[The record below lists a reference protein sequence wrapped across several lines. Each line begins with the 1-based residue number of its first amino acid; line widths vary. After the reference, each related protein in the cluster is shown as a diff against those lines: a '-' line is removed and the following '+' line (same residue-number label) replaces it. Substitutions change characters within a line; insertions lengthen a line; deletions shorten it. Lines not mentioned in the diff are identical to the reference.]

1 MEHSTNL
8 LQGILLLLVMSVA
21 SVAAFRTFKLPPILG
36 YLLVGALSSENA
48 LGWLPENNS
57 IEFMAEVGV
66 VFLLFAIGLE
76 FSVSQF
82 MAMRRT
88 VLGLG
93 GLQMVFSTL
102 IGFILLNY
110 LNVSWQGAIVAAGAM
125 ALSSTA
131 IVVKQLTDQGEMHE
145 RHGQL
150 ALGILLF
157 QDIAVV
163 PFIIA
168 IPLLSNNTE
177 ADPDFIVMALHAF
190 GNMLVL
196 AIMLVTAHY
205 VLRPLFQKVA
215 NAQSVELF
223 NITVLLVALTSAW
236 VTQSLGMSLALG
248 AFLAGMMLSE
258 TEYKHQIETEIRPFR
273 DILMGLFFI
282 TVGAKLNLAV
292 LPELWLSILWLLL
305 GIVVFKAVLIGG
317 LVRLFGNNKGIAV
330 RTGLVLAQGGEFGFA
345 LLSLALSYGLLT
357 ADEVQADLAAIV
369 ISMAIAPLIIRSN
382 DKVTRKLLSD
392 SYLRQRYKDAHAF
405 RQEVKEID
413 NHVIIC
419 GYRRVGQGLARL
431 LEEQGVPYLGLE
443 LDSKIV
449 TEAWEAGESV
459 YYADASRTEILMA
472 AGIQRA
478 RLVVI
483 TVVDTE
489 IAKEITEAA
498 RKKNKNIPIVVRAR
512 DDTYLEALV
521 KLGATEVLPESLEAS
536 VMVARRVLEKLELPN
551 EEIEQVVGRIRIE
564 GYKQLKSFFHG
575 TPQKATS
582 KSETFLHSI
591 VLLET
596 DKAVG
601 KRIADLNLASMGIT
615 LKALKRGE
623 IRGDQPS
630 PDMILQADDT
640 LIIEGKADRFKEI
653 EKKIHGERKEKEA
666 KDKEAKLAVD
676 PVSVVSSPVLAQV
689 EADLTKTDT

>member
-48 LGWLPENNS
+48 LGWLPENHS

-93 GLQMVFSTL
+93 GLQMIFSTI

-168 IPLLSNNTE
+168 IPLLSTNTT

-190 GNMLVL
+190 GNILVL
-196 AIMLVTAHY
+196 ALMLVTAHY
-205 VLRPLFQKVA
+205 VLRPLFHKVA

-248 AFLAGMMLSE
+248 AFLAGMLLSE

-305 GIVVFKAVLIGG
+305 GIVVFKAILIGC

-382 DKVTRKLLSD
+382 DKVTRKLLRD

-405 RQEVKEID
+405 RQEVKEVD

-512 DDTYLEALV
+512 DDTYLEALI

-601 KRIADLNLASMGIT
+601 KRIADLNLESMGIT

-630 PDMILQADDT
+630 PEMVLQTDDT
-640 LIIEGKADRFKEI
+640 LILEGKADRFKEI

-666 KDKEAKLAVD
+666 KSEAKPAN
-676 PVSVVSSPVLAQV
+676 SVTPIALAQL
-689 EADLTKTDT
+689 ESNLSKTDH

>member
-21 SVAAFRTFKLPPILG
+21 AVAAFRTFKLPPILG
-36 YLLVGALSSENA
+36 YLLVGALSSEHA
-48 LGWLPENNS
+48 LGWLPENDS

-93 GLQMVFSTL
+93 GLQMLLSTL
-102 IGFILLNY
+102 VGFVLLNY
-110 LNVSWQGAIVAAGAM
+110 LNVSWQGALIAAGAM

-163 PFIIA
+163 PFLIA
-168 IPLLSNNTE
+168 IPLLSSNNA
-177 ADPDFIVMALHAF
+177 ADADFFVMAIHAV
-190 GNMLVL
+190 GNLLVL
-196 AIMLVTAHY
+196 ALMLVTAHY

-215 NAQSVELF
+215 HAQSIELF

-305 GIVVFKAVLIGG
+305 GLVVIKAIIVAG
-317 LVRLFGNNKGIAV
+317 LVRLFKNSKGIAV

-345 LLSLALSYGLLT
+345 LLSLALSNTLLT
-357 ADEVQADLAAIV
+357 DDEVQAALAAIV

-382 DKVTRKLLSD
+382 DKVTRKLLGD
-392 SYLRQRYKDAHAF
+392 SYLKQRYKDAHAF
-405 RQEVKEID
+405 SREVKEVD
-413 NHVIIC
+413 DHVIIC

-431 LEEQGVPYLGLE
+431 LQEQGVPYLGLE

-489 IAKEITEAA
+489 IAQHITEAA
-498 RKKNKNIPIVVRAR
+498 RKKNKNIPIIVRAR

-536 VMVARRVLEKLELPN
+536 VMVAQRVLEKLELPN
-551 EEIEQVVGRIRIE
+551 EEIEEVVTRIRVE
-564 GYKQLKSFFHG
+564 GYRQLKSFFHG
-575 TPQKATS
+575 VPQKATS

-601 KRIADLNLASMGIT
+601 KRIADLKLESMGIT
-615 LKALKRGE
+615 LKALKRGD
-623 IRGDQPS
+623 IRGDEPS
-630 PDMILQADDT
+630 PEMVLQAEDT
-640 LIIEGKADRFKEI
+640 LILEGKADRFKEVA
-653 EKKIHGERKEKEA
+653 KRIHGERKDKEN
-666 KDKEAKLAVD
+666 KDKDSKELPSEKTLEATTPLEET
-676 PVSVVSSPVLAQV
+676 PL
-689 EADLTKTDT
+689 EKTDTSL

>member
-21 SVAAFRTFKLPPILG
+21 AVAAFRTFKLPPILG
-36 YLLVGALSSENA
+36 YLLVGALSSEHA
-48 LGWLPENNS
+48 LGWLPENDS

-93 GLQMVFSTL
+93 GLQMLLSTL
-102 IGFILLNY
+102 VGFVLLNY
-110 LNVSWQGAIVAAGAM
+110 LNVSWQGALIAAGAM

-163 PFIIA
+163 PFLIA
-168 IPLLSNNTE
+168 IPLLSSNNA
-177 ADPDFIVMALHAF
+177 ADADFFVMAIHAV
-190 GNMLVL
+190 GNLLVL
-196 AIMLVTAHY
+196 ALMLVTAHY

-215 NAQSVELF
+215 HAQSIELF

-305 GIVVFKAVLIGG
+305 GLVVIKAIIVAG
-317 LVRLFGNNKGIAV
+317 LVRLFKNSKGIAV

-345 LLSLALSYGLLT
+345 LLSLALSNTLLT
-357 ADEVQADLAAIV
+357 DDEVQAALAAIV

-382 DKVTRKLLSD
+382 DKVTRKLLGD
-392 SYLRQRYKDAHAF
+392 SYLKQRYKDAHAF
-405 RQEVKEID
+405 SREVKEVD
-413 NHVIIC
+413 DHVIIC

-431 LEEQGVPYLGLE
+431 LQEQGVPYLGLE

-489 IAKEITEAA
+489 IAQHITEAA
-498 RKKNKNIPIVVRAR
+498 RKKNKNIPIIVRAR

-536 VMVARRVLEKLELPN
+536 VMVAQRVLEKLELPN
-551 EEIEQVVGRIRIE
+551 EEIEEVVNRIRVE
-564 GYKQLKSFFHG
+564 GYRQLKSFFHG
-575 TPQKATS
+575 VPQKATS

-591 VLLET
+591 VILET

-601 KRIADLNLASMGIT
+601 KRIADLKLESMGIT
-615 LKALKRGE
+615 LKALKRGD
-623 IRGDQPS
+623 IRGDEPS
-630 PDMILQADDT
+630 PEMVLQAEDT
-640 LIIEGKADRFKEI
+640 LILEGKADRFKEVA
-653 EKKIHGERKEKEA
+653 KRIHGERKDKEN
-666 KDKEAKLAVD
+666 KDKDSKELPSEKTLEATTPLEET
-676 PVSVVSSPVLAQV
+676 PL
-689 EADLTKTDT
+689 EKTDTSL

>member
-21 SVAAFRTFKLPPILG
+21 AVAAFRTFKLPPILG
-36 YLLVGALSSENA
+36 YLLVGALSSEHA
-48 LGWLPENNS
+48 LGWLPENDS

-93 GLQMVFSTL
+93 GLQMLLSTL
-102 IGFILLNY
+102 VGFVLLNY
-110 LNVSWQGAIVAAGAM
+110 LNVSWQGALIAAGAM

-131 IVVKQLTDQGEMHE
+131 IVVKQLTDQNEMHE

-163 PFIIA
+163 PFLIA
-168 IPLLSNNTE
+168 IPLLSSNNA
-177 ADPDFIVMALHAF
+177 ADADFFVMAIHAV
-190 GNMLVL
+190 GNLLVL
-196 AIMLVTAHY
+196 ALMLVTAHY

-215 NAQSVELF
+215 HAQSIELF

-305 GIVVFKAVLIGG
+305 GLVVIKAIIVAG
-317 LVRLFGNNKGIAV
+317 LVRLFKNSKGIAV

-345 LLSLALSYGLLT
+345 LLSLALSNTLLT
-357 ADEVQADLAAIV
+357 DDEVQAALAAIV

-382 DKVTRKLLSD
+382 DKVTRKLLGD
-392 SYLRQRYKDAHAF
+392 SYLKQRYKDAHAF
-405 RQEVKEID
+405 SREVKEVD
-413 NHVIIC
+413 DHVIIC
-419 GYRRVGQGLARL
+419 G
-431 LEEQGVPYLGLE
+431 
-443 LDSKIV
+443 
-449 TEAWEAGESV
+449 
-459 YYADASRTEILMA
+459 
-472 AGIQRA
+472 
-478 RLVVI
+478 
-483 TVVDTE
+483 
-489 IAKEITEAA
+489 
-498 RKKNKNIPIVVRAR
+498 
-512 DDTYLEALV
+512 
-521 KLGATEVLPESLEAS
+521 
-536 VMVARRVLEKLELPN
+536 
-551 EEIEQVVGRIRIE
+551 
-564 GYKQLKSFFHG
+564 
-575 TPQKATS
+575 
-582 KSETFLHSI
+582 
-591 VLLET
+591 
-596 DKAVG
+596 
-601 KRIADLNLASMGIT
+601 
-615 LKALKRGE
+615 
-623 IRGDQPS
+623 
-630 PDMILQADDT
+630 
-640 LIIEGKADRFKEI
+640 
-653 EKKIHGERKEKEA
+653 
-666 KDKEAKLAVD
+666 
-676 PVSVVSSPVLAQV
+676 
-689 EADLTKTDT
+689 